1 MRRIFLLLMACFLPI
16 PALGEILAASRTI
29 RSLAIIAPSDLTFV
43 QRKLPSAFD
52 DPSQVIGLEARRVI
66 YAGQPILPSDV
77 GPPALIERNQIVPI
91 IFQSGGLV
99 ISAEGRS
106 LGRGALGERLRV
118 MNLHSKSVVSGTVT
132 SSGAIRVGN

>member
-1 MRRIFLLLMACFLPI
+1 MRRITLLLMACFLPI